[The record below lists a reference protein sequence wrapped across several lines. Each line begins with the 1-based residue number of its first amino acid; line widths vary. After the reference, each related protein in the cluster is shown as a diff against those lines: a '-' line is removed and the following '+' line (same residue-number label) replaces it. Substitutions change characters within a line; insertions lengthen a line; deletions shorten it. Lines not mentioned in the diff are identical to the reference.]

1 MTAALAVSPATAAAP
16 TNANQAVLEQL
27 RAYDERV
34 GTIGDWLA
42 HGGAQYCS
50 GALAPLAGLRVHT
63 LGQYGKRYRSDARA
77 LFGLGDYPAI
87 LMLTRDGPAA
97 VAGLAVG
104 DAIISV
110 NGADMK
116 AGDGYA
122 GVARLDDALEAAL
135 ATPPAELVIE
145 HEGVRRAVMLTGI
158 SGCASRIELVPGKKL
173 NAAADGRIVQ
183 LTTAVLEQARDDD
196 ELAFII
202 AHEMAHNILKHRE
215 RLDRI
220 GRSAANVR
228 AAEVEADLLALKLMH
243 GGVYDPRAAAR
254 FWARFGKKTGA
265 GIFSDGT
272 HLRTKTRVRLL
283 TEEAQKL
290 AQ

>member
-1 MTAALAVSPATAAAP
+1 MLLAALLLTAAPA
-16 TNANQAVLEQL
+16 NANQAVLEQL

-42 HGGAQYCS
+42 HGGAQHCP
-50 GALAPLAGLRVHT
+50 GVLVPLAGLRVHT

-97 VAGLAVG
+97 MAGLAVG
-104 DAIISV
+104 DAIVSV

-116 AGDGYA
+116 AGQGYA
-122 GVARLDDALEAAL
+122 GVERFDDALEAAL

-145 HEGVRRAVMLTGI
+145 RRGARRTVMLTGI

-183 LTTAVLEQARDDD
+183 LTTAVLEQAVDDD

-215 RLDRI
+215 RLDRE
-220 GRSAANVR
+220 GRSTANIR
-228 AAEVEADLLALKLMH
+228 ASEVEADILAIRLMH
-243 GGVYDPRAAAR
+243 GGGYDPRAAAR

-265 GIFSDGT
+265 GIFSDRT
-272 HLRTKTRVRLL
+272 HLRTKDRVRLL
-283 TEEAQKL
+283 TNEAQKL